1 MFLTSTKK
9 VIRKFQQTN
18 VRVCVQ
24 FVGVGLYI
32 YCCTIALN
40 CCNHKRL
47 RFKDANPMYRVP
59 CVYYQVVKL
68 FKKSHRL
75 K

>member
-47 RFKDANPMYRVP
+47 KFQRCQSYVSRTV
-59 CVYYQVVKL
+59 CL
-68 FKKSHRL
+68 LSSR
-75 K
+75 